1 MASAGVEPAL
11 LSEMDFESIASANSA
26 KRPYPWNVG
35 EGRIRKICRRA
46 NRLQSRTVAE
56 GVAVLAGR
64 GNADLRV
71 GISRRADEDVGVP
84 REGMNCDS
92 RRLGMLAKNN
102 GYTRSPLFGR

>member
-1 MASAGVEPAL
+1 M
-11 LSEMDFESIASANSA
+11 
-26 KRPYPWNVG
+26 
-35 EGRIRKICRRA
+35 
-46 NRLQSRTVAE
+46 
-56 GVAVLAGR
+56 LAGR

-102 GYTRSPLFGR
+102 GYTRSPLFGRYCQ